1 MNYDIDKVEHVW
13 CEDNDRWIYLEY
25 NKQRK
30 IIGMNFM
37 QGDFYEGFKKDWCK
51 SDSGLTEFYNSM
63 LYTFAHENASVS
75 TLAFINKCMW
85 AFHTAIAQREENPQ

>member
-13 CEDNDRWIYLEY
+13 CESDDRWVYLEY

-37 QGDFYEGFKKDWCK
+37 QGDFYEGFKRDWCK
-51 SDSGLTEFYNSM
+51 KRPGS
-63 LYTFAHENASVS
+63 
-75 TLAFINKCMW
+75 
-85 AFHTAIAQREENPQ
+85 

>member
-13 CEDNDRWIYLEY
+13 DESNDRWIYLEY

-37 QGDFYEGFKKDWCK
+37 QGDFYEGFKRDWCK
-51 SDSGLTEFYNSM
+51 SDEGLTEFYESM
-63 LYTFAHENASVS
+63 LYTFPIEKASVS
-75 TLAFINKCMW
+75 TLSFINKCMW
-85 AFHTAIAQREENPQ
+85 SFHAAIAQREENPQ

>member
-1 MNYDIDKVEHVW
+1 MNYCMDKVEHIW

-37 QGDFYEGFKKDWCK
+37 QGDFYEGFKRDWCK
-51 SDSGLTEFYNSM
+51 SDEGLTGFYKYM
-63 LYTFAHENASVS
+63 LYTFPEIPDLHALS
-75 TLAFINKCMW
+75 FINKCMW
-85 AFHTAIAQREENPQ
+85 SFHTAIAQREEFPQ